1 MKTPRPAPSTLLD
14 SKEKAGSTASYPA
27 LALEQNGQ
35 KFYIATIP
43 KEDIFPF
50 CTVSDRFEDPKEGF
64 QRSLD
69 IVRAKSIA
77 RYLDGSEGSIP
88 TNLVLSARG
97 QTKLKYNSKN
107 KTVQFLRV
115 PKGFLV
121 LDGQHRL
128 YGYGLTQKPHRVPV
142 AIYEGLERK
151 EEVRLF
157 IDINTTQR
165 GVPAALLLDIKHLA
179 EREDEAEAALRQLF
193 DYLASQS
200 DSPFFG
206 LMSPSEAAK
215 GRISRPGFNRAIG
228 PILLLPLM
236 EQLPRQKR
244 FELFKNYVR
253 ALDQTLMDPKILRT
267 NVYLEAFAAIFE
279 EVLRVSREIGG
290 NFKYPSL
297 CEAVA
302 PFGRLDFS
310 NISAKGKARLTK
322 NTLLDVLKQQ
332 LRGSVSIDPDMV

>member
-1 MKTPRPAPSTLLD
+1 MKSPRPDPSLLLD
-14 SKEKAGSTASYPA
+14 SKEPEGSTASYPA

-50 CTVSDRFEDPKEGF
+50 CTVSDRFDDPKDGF
-64 QRSLD
+64 QRCLD
-69 IVRAKSIA
+69 LARAKAIA

-88 TNLVLSARG
+88 TNLVLSARSL
-97 QTKLKYNSKN
+97 TKIKYNSKN

-128 YGYGLTQKPHRVPV
+128 YGYGLTQKSHRVPV

-151 EEVRLF
+151 AEVRLF

-179 EREDEAEAALRQLF
+179 EREDEAEAALRELF
-193 DYLASQS
+193 DYLGSQP

-215 GRISRPGFNRAIG
+215 GKISRPGFNRAVN
-228 PILLLPLM
+228 PVLLLPLM
-236 EQLPRQKR
+236 EQLPRPKR
-244 FELFKNYVR
+244 HELFKNYVR
-253 ALDQTLMDPKILRT
+253 ALDQTLQDPKILRT
-267 NVYLEAFAAIFE
+267 NVYLEAFSGIFE
-279 EVLRVSREIGG
+279 EVLRVSRELRG
-290 NFKYPSL
+290 NFKFPTL

-302 PFGRLDFS
+302 PFGQLNFA
-310 NISAKGKARLTK
+310 NVSAKGKARLTK
-322 NTLLDVLKQQ
+322 NTLLEVLKQQ
-332 LRGSVSIDPDMV
+332 LRGSVAVDPDMV